1 MHKYH
6 REHSW
11 AKQEDDAA
19 VIGISEHAQDSLGKI
34 VYVDLPEEGDE
45 LIAGQVFGEIESTK
59 TTSDLIAPISGEVI
73 VSNMDLEETPTL
85 INDSPLEKGWITKIK
100 PSDVNEFESLMDE
113 AAYKA
118 TLEEE

>member
-11 AKQEDDAA
+11 AKLEDNAA
-19 VIGISEHAQDSLGKI
+19 IIGISEHAQDSLGKI

-59 TTSDLIAPISGEVI
+59 TTSDLIAPISGEVV

-85 INDSPLEKGWITKIK
+85 INDSPLEKGWITRIK
-100 PSDVNEFESLMDE
+100 PSNVNEFESLMDE

-118 TLEEE
+118 TLEKE